1 MMVDPKTMSIYE
13 KILEVRKSVP
23 YLKKETKGYNYKYV
37 KGSQVLGALREKL
50 DELGLLLRPEIIG
63 ATYQETKTPKAEKT
77 ETKTPKEEKTENL
90 VKIEMLFTWYNVHKP
105 EEKIECRWVS
115 MGQNEREKGI
125 GSAITYAERYFL
137 LKFFMIATDELDPDA
152 YKEKYTQGE
161 ESEMDTYTPQARPLI
176 SNLSV
181 NDKIPNAIMPPELH
195 GRGITFLEL
204 GKNASA
210 FTFATKTAGPQNGR
224 YLLNYWAKAP
234 GHPAYTLANQVLDV
248 LSQATS
254 PAEGPT
260 PQQ

>member
-1 MMVDPKTMSIYE
+1 MGDPKTMSIYE

-50 DELGLLLRPEIIG
+50 DELGLLLKPEIIE
-63 ATYQETKTPKAEKT
+63 ATYQETKTPKAEK
-77 ETKTPKEEKTENL
+77 PENL
-90 VKIEMLFTWYNVHKP
+90 VKIGMLFTWYNVHKP

-234 GHPAYTLANQVLDV
+234 GHPAYTLANQVLEV
-248 LSQATS
+248 LSQATT
-254 PAEGPT
+254 PEEGPT
-260 PQQ
+260 QTPQQ